1 MNPVSH
7 ITLINKLFI
16 TIANILK
23 SESNDKTE
31 KHRFYSF
38 GTAEPHPILY
48 NIYGINNNIVLNP
61 YTKNITQC

>member
-1 MNPVSH
+1 MSH

-23 SESNDKTE
+23 GESNDKTA

-48 NIYGINNNIVLNP
+48 KYSEYRWNNRRKPAN
-61 YTKNITQC
+61 